1 MAGTTALIV
10 EDPDSVEI
18 SEEDVELITREAAA
32 LVPAIAKARPVRAY
46 ASVRPLIKME
56 GGVDGR
62 EATRDFA
69 IVRHA
74 RPRNLITIIGG
85 KFTTGR
91 LVGGERAGGN
101 EAAAILG
108 SDKPSRTAEHLL
120 PGDPYERARDLE
132 PYLRSAVTSLRGGS
146 MDEEHGRTAAYTAL
160 LGAISRESRRRL
172 GWS

>member
-1 MAGTTALIV
+1 M
-10 EDPDSVEI
+10 EI

-91 LVGGERAGGN
+91 LVGGSG
-101 EAAAILG
+101 
-108 SDKPSRTAEHLL
+108 
-120 PGDPYERARDLE
+120 
-132 PYLRSAVTSLRGGS
+132 RGGMRLPPYWLRQAVPHS
-146 MDEEHGRTAAYTAL
+146 RAPAPGGGSIRESEGLGALPQVRRDVAQGEHG
-160 LGAISRESRRRL
+160 
-172 GWS
+172 